1 MFQDGSHET
10 ISSTSWKEGNN
21 AKLTRRAPK
30 HEGPNIR
37 KARSRC
43 RSSLR
48 WGQSDKEFRPRAFTH
63 PRASYRPKAVFL
75 NPEPTL
81 THKVWNTAHMSLR
94 TRNDACADAT
104 SHRPSTQQSHQVAL
118 VPYGSLS
125 AISGTFNSLFKVL
138 FTFPSWYL
146 FPIGL
151 EPIFSFRWNL
161 PPTLRSNPE
170 ERDSKKTHRTQRTV
184 NDERDSHPFLRSFP
198 TVLHLRLCWLR
209 FYRLQFKT
217 DKLPGFTYWAV
228 PCSFAITKGILF
240 SFFSSAYLYA

>member
-1 MFQDGSHET
+1 MKLGF
-10 ISSTSWKEGNN
+10 SSTKNWCWHTRLETPRTHFE
-21 AKLTRRAPK
+21 KLTGSLAVTP
-30 HEGPNIR
+30 IR
-37 KARSRC
+37 I
-43 RSSLR
+43 
-48 WGQSDKEFRPRAFTH
+48 
-63 PRASYRPKAVFL
+63 
-75 NPEPTL
+75 
-81 THKVWNTAHMSLR
+81 
-94 TRNDACADAT
+94 ACVLANL
-104 SHRPSTQQSHQVAL
+104 SQEWL
-118 VPYGSLS
+118 VPFASLS
-125 AISGTFNSLFKVL
+125 TISGTFNSLFKVL
-138 FTFPSWYL
+138 FIFPSWYL
-146 FPIGL
+146 YTIGL

>member
-1 MFQDGSHET
+1 M
-10 ISSTSWKEGNN
+10 
-21 AKLTRRAPK
+21 
-30 HEGPNIR
+30 
-37 KARSRC
+37 
-43 RSSLR
+43 
-48 WGQSDKEFRPRAFTH
+48 
-63 PRASYRPKAVFL
+63 
-75 NPEPTL
+75 L
-81 THKVWNTAHMSLR
+81 THKARNSQNNIWKTNRVPCGNTNKNRMRS
-94 TRNDACADAT
+94 C
-104 SHRPSTQQSHQVAL
+104 QSSQEWL
-118 VPYGSLS
+118 VPFASLS
-125 AISGTFNSLFKVL
+125 TISGTFNSLFKVL
-138 FTFPSWYL
+138 FIFPSWYL
-146 FPIGL
+146 YAIGL